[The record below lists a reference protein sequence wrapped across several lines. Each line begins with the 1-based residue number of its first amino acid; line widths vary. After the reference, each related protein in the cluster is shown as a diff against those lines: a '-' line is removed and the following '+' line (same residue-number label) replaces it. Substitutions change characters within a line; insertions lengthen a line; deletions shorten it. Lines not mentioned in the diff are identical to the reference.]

1 MLYKIELGCN
11 DMMFK
16 VNLVELLVLEN
27 FENVYINFIVKLN
40 VNSFCKFVFSFKIV
54 SYELVNDIE

>member
-1 MLYKIELGCN
+1 MSYKIELGCN

-27 FENVYINFIVKLN
+27 FENVFINFFVKLN

>member
-27 FENVYINFIVKLN
+27 FENVYINFIVELN

>member
-1 MLYKIELGCN
+1 MSYKIELGCN

-40 VNSFCKFVFSFKIV
+40 VKSFCKFVFSFKIV

>member
-1 MLYKIELGCN
+1 MSYKIELGCN

-54 SYELVNDIE
+54 SY

>member
-1 MLYKIELGCN
+1 MYKIELGCN